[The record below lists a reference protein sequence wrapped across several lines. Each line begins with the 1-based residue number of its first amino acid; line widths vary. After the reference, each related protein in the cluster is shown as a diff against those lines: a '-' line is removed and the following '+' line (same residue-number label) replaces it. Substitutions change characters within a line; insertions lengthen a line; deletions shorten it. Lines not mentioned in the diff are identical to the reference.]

1 MNGHAQRMSEI
12 AAYLRGRKDGDY
24 MDKDAAIHCE
34 QAMHELIRQD
44 ARIAALEALLG
55 EAIES
60 IEDWAGYAS
69 EYFREKYGLAEE
81 LAKFRAALG
90 EP

>member
-44 ARIAALEALLG
+44 ARVAELEALLG
-55 EAIES
+55 EAPHSELCGS
-60 IEDWAGYAS
+60 MASGWVAGLEVAPGDLDCNCFKS
-69 EYFREKYGLAEE
+69 
-81 LAKFRAALG
+81 RA
-90 EP
+90 